1 MSSTHH
7 EFHFGSWFAR
17 RVALAS
23 GQGSLASKDWH
34 QAPRLGVQSS
44 YRHVFTCFV
53 DLVLDWRYWHQAPR
67 LGGQSSYR
75 HVFARFVDLVLDWH
89 ERARQRRALLSLDDR
104 MLRDIGV
111 SRGAAAAEA
120 QKPFWRL

>member
-1 MSSTHH
+1 MSSPHH

-44 YRHVFTCFV
+44 YRHVST
-53 DLVLDWRYWHQAPR
+53 
-67 LGGQSSYR
+67 
-75 HVFARFVDLVLDWH
+75 RFVDLVLDWH

-104 MLRDIGV
+104 TLRDIGV